1 MKDKTKT
8 YGVILG
14 VVLFILLISSGCY
27 NYKEINDMAIVSSIG
42 IDKDN
47 KNDKYIVSAQIM
59 NSKES
64 EDSEDSQ
71 ITVYT
76 KEGDT
81 VHEALRNITLKSPR
95 KLYGNHL
102 SKIVLSEE
110 VAKEGID
117 NILDIFNRIT
127 EVRNEFII
135 TIVKEDKASDVL
147 KVLTTT
153 ESIPA
158 EYVKLSLKIADKTSG
173 LTYATK
179 LDEFISLYLKK
190 GIDPVVPVLKIDK
203 KEKKGTT
210 INNITTTNP
219 ISKIVIEDL
228 AVTNKGK
235 LETYLKNEEVIGYNF
250 LRNQIQKMIIP
261 VKCDDENNYASILIL
276 KNKTKSNAAKKDNK
290 YIINFNINSEAIIT
304 EYNCKKDLTD
314 EKVIKELEKDT
325 EKKIK
330 RYIKKS
336 LNKQKETKGKFLG
349 LERIIYLD
357 YPKYKNEDYSVKY
370 NAKVNL
376 VRKGEIRNS
385 VKGENNY
392 E

>member
-1 MKDKTKT
+1 MKKFVLIIIT
-8 YGVILG
+8 
-14 VVLFILLISSGCY
+14 LFILLISSGCY

-64 EDSEDSQ
+64 ENSEDSQ

-117 NILDIFNRIT
+117 NILDTFNRVT

-261 VKCDDENNYASILIL
+261 VKCDDENNYASISIL
-276 KNKTKSNAAKKDNK
+276 KNKTKSSAEKKDNK

-370 NAKVNL
+370 NVNVNL

-385 VKGENNY
+385 IKGENNY

>member
-1 MKDKTKT
+1 MKKFVLIIIT
-8 YGVILG
+8 
-14 VVLFILLISSGCY
+14 LFILLISSGCY

-235 LETYLKNEEVIGYNF
+235 LETYLKNEEIIGYNF

-276 KNKTKSNAAKKDNK
+276 KNKTKSNTAKKDNK

-314 EKVIKELEKDT
+314 EKVIKKLEKDT

-336 LNKQKETKGKFLG
+336 LNKQKETNGKFLG

>member
-1 MKDKTKT
+1 MKKFVLIIIT
-8 YGVILG
+8 
-14 VVLFILLISSGCY
+14 LFILLISSGCY

-314 EKVIKELEKDT
+314 EKVIKELEKYT

>member
-1 MKDKTKT
+1 MKKFVLIIIT
-8 YGVILG
+8 
-14 VVLFILLISSGCY
+14 LFILLISSGCY

-173 LTYATK
+173 LTYTTK

-276 KNKTKSNAAKKDNK
+276 KNKTKSNTVKKDNE

-314 EKVIKELEKDT
+314 EKVIKKLEKDT

>member
-1 MKDKTKT
+1 MKKFVLIIIT
-8 YGVILG
+8 
-14 VVLFILLISSGCY
+14 LFILLISSGCY

-117 NILDIFNRIT
+117 NILDTFNRVT

-261 VKCDDENNYASILIL
+261 VKCDDENNYASISIL
-276 KNKTKSNAAKKDNK
+276 KNKTKSNATKKDNK

-304 EYNCKKDLTD
+304 EYNCRKDLTD

-370 NAKVNL
+370 NVNVNL

>member
-1 MKDKTKT
+1 MKKFVLIIIT
-8 YGVILG
+8 
-14 VVLFILLISSGCY
+14 LFILLISSGCY

-235 LETYLKNEEVIGYNF
+235 LETYLKNEEIIGYNF

-276 KNKTKSNAAKKDNK
+276 KNKTKSNAAKKDNE

-314 EKVIKELEKDT
+314 EKVIKKLEKDT

>member
-1 MKDKTKT
+1 MKKFVLIIIT
-8 YGVILG
+8 
-14 VVLFILLISSGCY
+14 LFILLISSGCY

-117 NILDIFNRIT
+117 NILDTFNRVT
-127 EVRNEFII
+127 EVRNEFVI

-190 GIDPVVPVLKIDK
+190 GIDPVVPVLKIEK

-261 VKCDDENNYASILIL
+261 VKCDDENNYASISIL
-276 KNKTKSNAAKKDNK
+276 KNKTKSNTEKKDNK

-314 EKVIKELEKDT
+314 EKVIKKLEKDT

>member
-1 MKDKTKT
+1 MKR
-8 YGVILG
+8 IFAFIF
-14 VVLFILLISSGCY
+14 VLFILLLSSGCY

-276 KNKTKSNAAKKDNK
+276 KNKTKSNTVKKDNE

-314 EKVIKELEKDT
+314 EKVIKKLEKDT

>member
-1 MKDKTKT
+1 MKKFVLIIIT
-8 YGVILG
+8 
-14 VVLFILLISSGCY
+14 LFILLISSGCY

-261 VKCDDENNYASILIL
+261 VKCDEENNYASILIL
-276 KNKTKSNAAKKDNK
+276 KNKTKSNTVKKDNE

-314 EKVIKELEKDT
+314 EKVIKKLEKDT

>member
-1 MKDKTKT
+1 MKKFVLIIIT
-8 YGVILG
+8 
-14 VVLFILLISSGCY
+14 LFILLISSGCY

-235 LETYLKNEEVIGYNF
+235 LETYLKNEEIIGYNF

>member
-1 MKDKTKT
+1 MKKFVLIIIT
-8 YGVILG
+8 
-14 VVLFILLISSGCY
+14 LFILLISSGCY

-135 TIVKEDKASDVL
+135 TIVKEDKARDVL

-276 KNKTKSNAAKKDNK
+276 KNKTKSNTVKKDNE

-314 EKVIKELEKDT
+314 EKVIKKLEKDT

>member
-1 MKDKTKT
+1 MKKFVLIIIT
-8 YGVILG
+8 
-14 VVLFILLISSGCY
+14 LFILLISSGCY

-117 NILDIFNRIT
+117 NILDTFNRVT

-314 EKVIKELEKDT
+314 EKVIKKLEKDT

>member
-1 MKDKTKT
+1 MKKFVLIIIT
-8 YGVILG
+8 
-14 VVLFILLISSGCY
+14 LFILLISSGCY

-235 LETYLKNEEVIGYNF
+235 LETYLKNEEIIGYNF

-304 EYNCKKDLTD
+304 EYNCKKDLTN

>member
-1 MKDKTKT
+1 MKKFVLIIIT
-8 YGVILG
+8 
-14 VVLFILLISSGCY
+14 LFILLISSGCY

-261 VKCDDENNYASILIL
+261 VKCDDENNYASISIL

-336 LNKQKETKGKFLG
+336 LNKQKKTKGKFLG

-370 NAKVNL
+370 NVNVNL

-385 VKGENNY
+385 IKGENNY

>member
-1 MKDKTKT
+1 MKKFVLIIIT
-8 YGVILG
+8 
-14 VVLFILLISSGCY
+14 LFILLISSGCY

-304 EYNCKKDLTD
+304 EYNCRKDLTD
-314 EKVIKELEKDT
+314 EKIIKELEKDP

-370 NAKVNL
+370 NVNVNL

>member
-1 MKDKTKT
+1 MKKVFIIVLT
-8 YGVILG
+8 
-14 VVLFILLISSGCY
+14 LFILLLSSGCY
-27 NYKEINDMAIVSSIG
+27 NYKEINEMAIVSSIG
-42 IDKDN
+42 IDKDD

-71 ITVYT
+71 IIVYT

-81 VHEALRNITLKSPR
+81 IHEALRNITLESPR

-117 NILDIFNRIT
+117 NVLDTFNRLS

-135 TIVKEDKASDVL
+135 TVVKDNKASDVL
-147 KVLTTT
+147 KVLTST
-153 ESIPA
+153 ETIPA
-158 EYVKLSLKIADKTSG
+158 EYVKLSLKIADETSG
-173 LTYATK
+173 LTYTTK

-203 KEKKGTT
+203 KSKKGTT
-210 INNITTTNP
+210 IDNITTTDP
-219 ISKIVIEDL
+219 ISKIVIENL

-250 LRNQIQKMIIP
+250 LRNQIQQMIIP
-261 VKCDDENNYASILIL
+261 VKCDDKNNYASIAVL
-276 KNKTKSNAAKKDNK
+276 KNKTKSNTSKKDNK
-290 YIINFNINSEAIIT
+290 YIINFDINSEAIIT
-304 EYNCKKDLTD
+304 EYNCESNLKN
-314 EKVIKELEKDT
+314 EKVIEKLEKDT
-325 EKKIK
+325 EKKIN

-336 LNKQKETKGKFLG
+336 LDKQKETKGKFLG
-349 LERIIYLD
+349 LERLIYLD

-370 NAKVNL
+370 NVKVNL

-385 VKGENNY
+385 IKGENNY

>member
-1 MKDKTKT
+1 MKKIVLIIIT
-8 YGVILG
+8 
-14 VVLFILLISSGCY
+14 LFILLISSGCY
-27 NYKEINDMAIVSSIG
+27 NYKEINNMAIVSSIG
-42 IDKDN
+42 IDKDT

-64 EDSEDSQ
+64 ENSEDSQ

-117 NILDIFNRIT
+117 NILDTFNRVT

-158 EYVKLSLKIADKTSG
+158 EYVKLSLKIADETSG

-261 VKCDDENNYASILIL
+261 VKCDDENNYASISIL
-276 KNKTKSNAAKKDNK
+276 KNKTKSSAEKKDNK

-370 NAKVNL
+370 NVNVNL

-385 VKGENNY
+385 IKGENNY

>member
-1 MKDKTKT
+1 MKKFVLIIIT
-8 YGVILG
+8 
-14 VVLFILLISSGCY
+14 LFILLISSGCY

-314 EKVIKELEKDT
+314 EKVIKKLEKDT

-336 LNKQKETKGKFLG
+336 LNKQKETNGKFLG

>member
-1 MKDKTKT
+1 MKKFVLIIIT
-8 YGVILG
+8 
-14 VVLFILLISSGCY
+14 LFILLISSGCY

-261 VKCDDENNYASILIL
+261 VKCDDENNYASISIL

-370 NAKVNL
+370 NVKVNL

>member
-1 MKDKTKT
+1 MKKFVLIIIT
-8 YGVILG
+8 
-14 VVLFILLISSGCY
+14 LFILLISSGCY

-235 LETYLKNEEVIGYNF
+235 FETYLKNEEIIGYNF

-304 EYNCKKDLTD
+304 EYNCRKDLTD

-370 NAKVNL
+370 NVNVNL

>member
-1 MKDKTKT
+1 MKKFVLIIIT
-8 YGVILG
+8 
-14 VVLFILLISSGCY
+14 LFILLISSGCY

-235 LETYLKNEEVIGYNF
+235 LETYLKNEEIIGYNF

-314 EKVIKELEKDT
+314 EKVIKRLEKDT

-336 LNKQKETKGKFLG
+336 LNKQKKTKGKFLG
-349 LERIIYLD
+349 LERLIYLD

>member
-1 MKDKTKT
+1 MKKFVLIIIT
-8 YGVILG
+8 
-14 VVLFILLISSGCY
+14 LFILLISSGCY

-117 NILDIFNRIT
+117 NILDTFNRVT
-127 EVRNEFII
+127 EVRNEFVI

-158 EYVKLSLKIADKTSG
+158 EYVNLSLKIADKTSG

-190 GIDPVVPVLKIDK
+190 GIDPVVPVLKIEK

-261 VKCDDENNYASILIL
+261 VKCDDENNYASISIL
-276 KNKTKSNAAKKDNK
+276 KNKTKSNTEKKDNK

-304 EYNCKKDLTD
+304 EYNCRKDLTD

-330 RYIKKS
+330 RYIKNS

-370 NAKVNL
+370 NVNVNL

>member
-1 MKDKTKT
+1 MKKFVLI
-8 YGVILG
+8 VIT
-14 VVLFILLISSGCY
+14 LFILLISSGCY
-27 NYKEINDMAIVSSIG
+27 NYKEINNMAIVSSIG

-235 LETYLKNEEVIGYNF
+235 LETYLKNEEIIGYNF

-314 EKVIKELEKDT
+314 EKVIKKLEKDT

>member
-1 MKDKTKT
+1 MKKFVLIIIT
-8 YGVILG
+8 
-14 VVLFILLISSGCY
+14 LFILLISSGCY

-314 EKVIKELEKDT
+314 EKVLKRLEKDT

>member
-1 MKDKTKT
+1 MKKFVLIIIT
-8 YGVILG
+8 
-14 VVLFILLISSGCY
+14 LFILLISSGCY

-261 VKCDDENNYASILIL
+261 VKCDDENNYASISIL
-276 KNKTKSNAAKKDNK
+276 KNKTKSNTEKKDNK

-314 EKVIKELEKDT
+314 EKVIKKLEKDT

>member
-1 MKDKTKT
+1 MKKIF
-8 YGVILG
+8 VIVLT
-14 VVLFILLISSGCY
+14 LFILLLSSGCY
-27 NYKEINDMAIVSSIG
+27 NYKEINEMAIVSSIG
-42 IDKDN
+42 IDKDD

-64 EDSEDSQ
+64 EDSQDSQ
-71 ITVYT
+71 IIVYT

-81 VHEALRNITLKSPR
+81 IHEALRNITLESPR

-110 VAKEGID
+110 VAKEGI
-117 NILDIFNRIT
+117 NNVLDIFNRLS

-135 TIVKEDKASDVL
+135 TVVKDNKASDVL
-147 KVLTTT
+147 KVLTST
-153 ESIPA
+153 ETIPA
-158 EYVKLSLKIADKTSG
+158 EYVKLSLKIADETSS
-173 LTYATK
+173 LTYTTK

-203 KEKKGTT
+203 KSKKGTT
-210 INNITTTNP
+210 TDNIATTNP
-219 ISKIVIEDL
+219 MSKIVIENL

-250 LRNQIQKMIIP
+250 LRNQIQQMIIP
-261 VKCDDENNYASILIL
+261 VKCDDKNNYASIAVL
-276 KNKTKSNAAKKDNK
+276 KNKTKSNASKKDNK

-304 EYNCKKDLTD
+304 EYNCEGNLKN
-314 EKVIKELEKDT
+314 EKVIEKLEKDT
-325 EKKIK
+325 EKKINK
-330 RYIKKS
+330 YIKKS
-336 LNKQKETKGKFLG
+336 LDKQKDTKWKFLG

-357 YPKYKNEDYSVKY
+357 PKYKNEDYSVKY
-370 NAKVNL
+370 NVKVNL

-385 VKGENNY
+385 IKGENKY

>member
-1 MKDKTKT
+1 MKK
-8 YGVILG
+8 IF
-14 VVLFILLISSGCY
+14 VVVFTLFILLLSSGCY
-27 NYKEINDMAIVSSIG
+27 NYKEINEMAIVSSIG
-42 IDKDN
+42 IDKDD

-59 NSKES
+59 NSKGS

-71 ITVYT
+71 IIVYT

-81 VHEALRNITLKSPR
+81 IHEALRNVTLESPR

-117 NILDIFNRIT
+117 NVLDTFNRLS

-135 TIVKEDKASDVL
+135 TVVKDNKASDVL
-147 KVLTTT
+147 KVLTST
-153 ESIPA
+153 ETIPA
-158 EYVKLSLKIADKTSG
+158 EYVKLSLKIADETSG
-173 LTYATK
+173 LTYTTK

-203 KEKKGTT
+203 KSKKGTT
-210 INNITTTNP
+210 IDNITTTDP
-219 ISKIVIEDL
+219 MSKIVIENL

-235 LETYLKNEEVIGYNF
+235 LETYLKSEEVIGYNF

-261 VKCDDENNYASILIL
+261 VKCDDKNNYASIAIL
-276 KNKTKSNAAKKDNK
+276 KNKTKSNTSKKDNK
-290 YIINFNINSEAIIT
+290 YIINFDINSEAIIT
-304 EYNCKKDLTD
+304 EYNCESNLKN
-314 EKVIKELEKDT
+314 EKVIEKLEKDT
-325 EKKIK
+325 EKKIN

-336 LNKQKETKGKFLG
+336 LDKQKETKGKFLG
-349 LERIIYLD
+349 LERLIYLD

-370 NAKVNL
+370 NVKVNL

-385 VKGENNY
+385 IKGENNY

>member
-1 MKDKTKT
+1 MKKFVLIIIT
-8 YGVILG
+8 
-14 VVLFILLISSGCY
+14 LFILLISSGCY

-81 VHEALRNITLKSPR
+81 IHEALRNITLKSPR

-276 KNKTKSNAAKKDNK
+276 KNKTKSNTAKKDNK

-314 EKVIKELEKDT
+314 EKVIKKLEKDT

>member
-1 MKDKTKT
+1 MKKFVLI
-8 YGVILG
+8 VIT
-14 VVLFILLISSGCY
+14 LFILLISSGCY

-64 EDSEDSQ
+64 ENSEDSQ

-110 VAKEGID
+110 VAQEGID
-117 NILDIFNRIT
+117 NILDTFNRVT

-158 EYVKLSLKIADKTSG
+158 EYVKLSLKIADETSG

-261 VKCDDENNYASILIL
+261 VKCDDENNYASISIL
-276 KNKTKSNAAKKDNK
+276 KNKTKSSAEKKDNK

-370 NAKVNL
+370 NVNVNL

-385 VKGENNY
+385 IKGENNY

>member
-1 MKDKTKT
+1 MKKFVLI
-8 YGVILG
+8 VIT
-14 VVLFILLISSGCY
+14 LFILLISSGCY
-27 NYKEINDMAIVSSIG
+27 NYKEINNMAIVSSIG

-64 EDSEDSQ
+64 ENSEDSQ

-117 NILDIFNRIT
+117 NILDTFNRVT

-219 ISKIVIEDL
+219 ISKIIIEDL

-261 VKCDDENNYASILIL
+261 VKCDDENNYASISIL
-276 KNKTKSNAAKKDNK
+276 KNKTKSSAEKKDNK

-370 NAKVNL
+370 NVNVNL

-385 VKGENNY
+385 IKGENNY

>member
-1 MKDKTKT
+1 MKK
-8 YGVILG
+8 IF
-14 VVLFILLISSGCY
+14 VVVFTLFILLLSSGCY
-27 NYKEINDMAIVSSIG
+27 NYKEINEMAIVSSIG
-42 IDKDN
+42 IDKDD

-71 ITVYT
+71 IIVYT

-81 VHEALRNITLKSPR
+81 IHEALRNVTLESPR

-117 NILDIFNRIT
+117 NVLDTFNRLS

-135 TIVKEDKASDVL
+135 TVVKDNKASDVL
-147 KVLTTT
+147 KVLTST
-153 ESIPA
+153 ETIPA
-158 EYVKLSLKIADKTSG
+158 EYVKLSLKIADETSG
-173 LTYATK
+173 LTYTTK

-203 KEKKGTT
+203 KSKKGTT
-210 INNITTTNP
+210 IDNITTTDP
-219 ISKIVIEDL
+219 MSKIVIENL

-235 LETYLKNEEVIGYNF
+235 LETYLKSEEVIGYNF

-261 VKCDDENNYASILIL
+261 VKCDDKNNYASIAIL
-276 KNKTKSNAAKKDNK
+276 KNKTKSNTSKKDNK
-290 YIINFNINSEAIIT
+290 YIINFDINSEAIIT
-304 EYNCKKDLTD
+304 EYNCESNLKN
-314 EKVIKELEKDT
+314 EKVIEKLEKDT
-325 EKKIK
+325 EKKIN

-336 LNKQKETKGKFLG
+336 LDKQKETKGKFLG
-349 LERIIYLD
+349 LERLIYLD

-370 NAKVNL
+370 NVKVNL

-385 VKGENNY
+385 IKGENNY

>member
-1 MKDKTKT
+1 MKKIVLIIIT
-8 YGVILG
+8 
-14 VVLFILLISSGCY
+14 LFILLISSGCY

-64 EDSEDSQ
+64 ENSEDSQ

-117 NILDIFNRIT
+117 NILDTFNRVT

-261 VKCDDENNYASILIL
+261 VKCDDENNYASISIL
-276 KNKTKSNAAKKDNK
+276 KNKTKSSAEKKDNK

-370 NAKVNL
+370 NVNVNL

-385 VKGENNY
+385 IKGENNY

>member
-1 MKDKTKT
+1 MKKFVLIIIT
-8 YGVILG
+8 
-14 VVLFILLISSGCY
+14 LFILLISSGCY

-235 LETYLKNEEVIGYNF
+235 LETYLKNEEIIGYNF

-314 EKVIKELEKDT
+314 EKIIKKLEKDT

>member
-1 MKDKTKT
+1 MKKFVLIIIT
-8 YGVILG
+8 
-14 VVLFILLISSGCY
+14 LFILLISSGCY

-76 KEGDT
+76 NEGDT

-304 EYNCKKDLTD
+304 EYNCRKDLTD

>member
-1 MKDKTKT
+1 MKKFVLIIIT
-8 YGVILG
+8 
-14 VVLFILLISSGCY
+14 LFILLISSGCY

-64 EDSEDSQ
+64 ENSEDSQ

-110 VAKEGID
+110 IAKEGID
-117 NILDIFNRIT
+117 NILDTFNRVT

-261 VKCDDENNYASILIL
+261 VKCDDENNYASISIL
-276 KNKTKSNAAKKDNK
+276 KNKTKSSAEKKDNK

-304 EYNCKKDLTD
+304 EYNCRKDLTD

-370 NAKVNL
+370 NVNVNL

>member
-1 MKDKTKT
+1 MKKFVLIIIT
-8 YGVILG
+8 
-14 VVLFILLISSGCY
+14 LFILLISSGCY

-117 NILDIFNRIT
+117 NILDTFNRVT
-127 EVRNEFII
+127 EVRNEFVI

-228 AVTNKGK
+228 SVTNKGK

-261 VKCDDENNYASILIL
+261 VKCDDENNYASISIL
-276 KNKTKSNAAKKDNK
+276 KNKTKSNTEKKDNK

-304 EYNCKKDLTD
+304 EYNCRKDLTD

-330 RYIKKS
+330 RYIKNS

-370 NAKVNL
+370 NVNVNL